1 MTWEGQ
7 NYLESVRDNNR
18 HIFATILHINY
29 KCEKIRKKIKRRNLD
44 GNKKNIRKRTKQKRR
59 RAELV
64 KVPPERRPSKESLDR
79 LNRDVE
85 GLVRMTGNQVGK

>member
-59 RAELV
+59 LGGAGEGSAGKKAEQGIAGQAE
-64 KVPPERRPSKESLDR
+64 P
-79 LNRDVE
+79 
-85 GLVRMTGNQVGK
+85 GC

>member
-1 MTWEGQ
+1 M
-7 NYLESVRDNNR
+7 R
-18 HIFATILHINY
+18 
-29 KCEKIRKKIKRRNLD
+29 EKKRWLNER
-44 GNKKNIRKRTKQKRR
+44 NKKNIGKELSKSGG

-85 GLVRMTGNQVGK
+85 GLMRMTGNQVAK

>member
-1 MTWEGQ
+1 MFNLLLCIV
-7 NYLESVRDNNR
+7 NYIFVGSSVSPHLKMGVLDARD
-18 HIFATILHINY
+18 F
-29 KCEKIRKKIKRRNLD
+29 IRKILEKEMSKS
-44 GNKKNIRKRTKQKRR
+44 GG

>member
-1 MTWEGQ
+1 ME
-7 NYLESVRDNNR
+7 
-18 HIFATILHINY
+18 
-29 KCEKIRKKIKRRNLD
+29 IRKILEKELSKS
-44 GNKKNIRKRTKQKRR
+44 GG

-85 GLVRMTGNQVGK
+85 GLVRMTGNQVDMYISYSDLVKTGIFIVALIGLCYTIFKGKKK

>member
-44 GNKKNIRKRTKQKRR
+44 GNKKNIRKRTNKSGG

>member
-1 MTWEGQ
+1 ME
-7 NYLESVRDNNR
+7 
-18 HIFATILHINY
+18 
-29 KCEKIRKKIKRRNLD
+29 IRKILEKELSKS
-44 GNKKNIRKRTKQKRR
+44 GG

-85 GLVRMTGNQVGK
+85 GLVRMSSWILTEISSMKDNSGKQFCLQKFYRQNLSRA

>member
-1 MTWEGQ
+1 MRKRGGLMDE
-7 NYLESVRDNNR
+7 
-18 HIFATILHINY
+18 
-29 KCEKIRKKIKRRNLD
+29 IRKILEKEMSKS
-44 GNKKNIRKRTKQKRR
+44 GG

-85 GLVRMTGNQVGK
+85 WLVRMTGNQVVK